1 MKMARLKYTFQVF
14 QKDHFWLPIA
24 IMTLFVIITL
34 FIAEANRYN
43 TARAFL
49 GFVLPLIAGGLSAYG
64 FLADSALELQF
75 TTSRSAWRM
84 IFERLGIIFS
94 VIIMTSLSFQ
104 LVVALV
110 GVSLSPLGG
119 LFLRQ
124 LVWFVP
130 SLTLLVLGGAA
141 SLMARSSNGGFA
153 LVGGIWI
160 TQLILRG
167 WFARK
172 PILRNIL
179 LFYGVMD
186 PLGSPRFYNYLT
198 LLAISILL
206 LWITNNLL
214 SKQERYI

>member
-1 MKMARLKYTFQVF
+1 MRMTRLKYTFQVF

-24 IMTLFVIITL
+24 IMALFLVIVML
-34 FIAEANRYN
+34 IAEANRYN
-43 TARAFL
+43 IARAFL
-49 GFVLPLIAGGLSAYG
+49 GFVLPLISGGLSAYG

-75 TTSRSAWRM
+75 TTSRSTWHM
-84 IFERLGIIFS
+84 IFERLGLVFS
-94 VIIMTSLSFQ
+94 VIILTSLSFQ
-104 LVVALV
+104 LIVALM

-119 LFLRQ
+119 VLIRQ
-124 LVWFVP
+124 LVWLVP
-130 SLTLLVLGGAA
+130 CFTMLVLGGAA

-153 LVGGIWI
+153 LVGAIWI

-172 PILRNIL
+172 PILRYFL

-186 PLGSPRFYNYLT
+186 PFGSPRLINYIT
-198 LLAISILL
+198 LSAISILL
-206 LWITNNLL
+206 LWMTKTLL

>member
-1 MKMARLKYTFQVF
+1 MKTTRLKYTFQVF

-24 IMTLFVIITL
+24 IMALFVIISI
-34 FIAEANRYN
+34 FIAEVNRYN

-49 GFVLPLIAGGLSAYG
+49 GFVLPLISGGLSAYG

-84 IFERLGIIFS
+84 IYERLGVIFS
-94 VIIMTSLSFQ
+94 VIVMTSLVFQ
-104 LVVALV
+104 LIVAV
-110 GVSLSPLGG
+110 IGISLSPLGG

-130 SLTLLVLGGAA
+130 SFTMLALGGAA
-141 SLMARSSNGGFA
+141 SLAARGSNGGFA

-160 TQLILRG
+160 TQLIFRG

-179 LFYGVMD
+179 LFYGAMD
-186 PLGSPRFYNYLT
+186 PLGSARFFNYIT

-206 LWITNNLL
+206 LWVTKHLL
-214 SKQERYI
+214 SRQERYI